1 MASDLPRP
9 GQSGLDQSVLER
21 ALELSEAAGGG
32 VLGLFSSFKAAEQ
45 AAQYFADNCDF
56 KVLLQGERPI
66 NQLIDEFSANRD
78 FCLFGTLSLWQ
89 GVDLPGDTCRLVL
102 IDRIPFPRPNDPY
115 ISARTRAVELAG
127 GSGFAEV
134 SLTHAALLLAQGV
147 GRLIRTANDRGVV
160 AILDQRLTT
169 ARYANYLLK
178 SLPPFWKTTNRD
190 TVLGA
195 LKRLSKQQESSQDS

>member
-1 MASDLPRP
+1 M
-9 GQSGLDQSVLER
+9 
-21 ALELSEAAGGG
+21 
-32 VLGLFSSFKAAEQ
+32 
-45 AAQYFADNCDF
+45 
-56 KVLLQGERPI
+56 
-66 NQLIDEFSANRD
+66 
-78 FCLFGTLSLWQ
+78 
-89 GVDLPGDTCRLVL
+89 L

-115 ISARTRAVELAG
+115 ISARTRAVEVAG

-195 LKRLSKQQESSQDS
+195 LKRLSKQQESAQDS